1 MKMEYHVKQISKKQ
15 QQLEIVKLGISQMY
29 SDQVKKI
36 QGSIVSVSD
45 DVRTIEFEN
54 ASKIAER
61 LNAGFEL
68 VKDLEDSIV
77 YHNNQIKEIKAKQ
90 KS

>member
-1 MKMEYHVKQISKKQ
+1 MEYHVKQISKKQ